1 MFLGFLM
8 LISIIVAMTPERLI
22 GAVGRLPWYLPEDL
36 RRFRKLTMGHAMVM
50 GRKTFSSLGRALPG
64 RRNLVVSRNP
74 DPPEVAGVEWFN
86 SLDAALAFARQSGES
101 ECFIAGGTEIYAEAL
116 EKSNRMYV
124 TYVQRDFPFQ
134 GDTYFPMWDQKQWR
148 VISHE
153 LVKDLEFVVYERAQ
167 GDVAGASEVE
177 MEAGN

>member
-1 MFLGFLM
+1 M

-22 GAVGRLPWYLPEDL
+22 GAAGRLPWYLPEDL
-36 RRFRKLTMGHAMVM
+36 RRFRARTMGHAMVM

-74 DPPEVAGVEWFN
+74 NPPVVEGVEWFT
-86 SLDAALAFARQSGES
+86 SLDDAIDFARRAGEA

-116 EKSNRMYV
+116 SKADRMYV

-134 GDTYFPMWDQKQWR
+134 GDTYFPIWDQTHW
-148 VISHE
+148 VAASHE
-153 LVKDLEFVVYERAQ
+153 LVKDLDFVTYERKR
-167 GDVAGASEVE
+167 
-177 MEAGN
+177 